1 MKRGNDQNLRS
12 YLEKAKGPASLET
25 SFNLSNQP
33 TKGFMKILIT
43 SIPGAGHLNPLLSI
57 ASLLV
62 ESGHEVAV
70 QVNEDLRPAVEAAG
84 HRFLSEIPNALT
96 SGGYYFETYPERMQK
111 SPGMEM
117 TGYDL
122 VHFFARNIAAQSASL
137 KMALYD
143 FQADLILADSLYW
156 GTLPMLVGPRDNRP
170 AIAHLGISVVNI
182 GSGKNIPMRPNET
195 PEQHEAELQ
204 LRERFILQPAQQAV
218 NTALASLG
226 YPALPCPILE
236 AMTRLPDLYLHPGI
250 ESFEYPDSNSKV
262 RYIGALPTPTGQPKL
277 PEWWQQIDRTKSLV
291 LVTQGTVANRDLGQ
305 VIAPALVALGGREDV
320 TIIVTTGG
328 QPVESIPVAIPSNAR
343 IASFL
348 PYAQIMPE
356 IDLLITNGG
365 YGTVNM
371 AISHGIPV
379 ISAGLTE
386 DKEEVSAHVQW
397 SGAGIDLR
405 TDQATP
411 EAIRHAVDEI
421 FTQPGYHER
430 AQQLSIE
437 FARHDVKS
445 ELLSLIEECVRDTV
459 SA

>member
-1 MKRGNDQNLRS
+1 
-12 YLEKAKGPASLET
+12 
-25 SFNLSNQP
+25 
-33 TKGFMKILIT
+33 MKILIA
-43 SIPGAGHLNPLLSI
+43 SIPASGHLNPLLSI

-62 ESGHEVAV
+62 ELGHEVAV
-70 QVNEDLRPAVEAAG
+70 QINEDLRPAVEAAG
-84 HRFLSEIPNALT
+84 HRFLSEIPNAQT
-96 SGGYYFETYPERMQK
+96 SAGYYFDNYPERMQK
-111 SPGMEM
+111 SAGMEM

-122 VHFFARNIAAQSASL
+122 VHFFARNIAAQFASL

-143 FQADLILADSLYW
+143 FPADLILADSIYW
-156 GTLPMLVGPRDNRP
+156 GTLPMLVGPRDKRP
-170 AIAHLGISVVNI
+170 AIAHLGVSVANI
-182 GSGKNIPMRPNET
+182 GSGKNIPMRPDET
-195 PEQHEAELQ
+195 PKEREAELQ
-204 LRERFILQPAQQAV
+204 LRERFMLHPAQQAV
-218 NTALASLG
+218 NAALASLG
-226 YPALPCPILE
+226 CPALPCPILE
-236 AMTRLPDLYLHPGI
+236 AMTELPDLYLHPGI
-250 ESFEYPDSNSKV
+250 QSFEYPDSNSKV
-262 RYIGALPTPTGQPKL
+262 QYIGALPTPAGQPEL
-277 PEWWQQIDRTKSLV
+277 PDWWLQVDRTKRLV

-305 VIAPALVALGGREDV
+305 VIAPTLIALGGREDV

-348 PYAQIMPE
+348 PYAQIMTQ

-386 DKEEVSAHVQW
+386 DKEEISAHVQW

-405 TDQATP
+405 TNHATP
-411 EAIRHAVDEI
+411 NAIRHAVDEI
-421 FTQPGYHER
+421 FTRPGYRER
-430 AQQLSIE
+430 AQQLSLE
-437 FARHDVKS
+437 FASHDVEA

>member
-1 MKRGNDQNLRS
+1 
-12 YLEKAKGPASLET
+12 
-25 SFNLSNQP
+25 
-33 TKGFMKILIT
+33 MKILIAST
-43 SIPGAGHLNPLLSI
+43 PAPGHLNPLLSI

-62 ESGHEVAV
+62 GSGHEVAV

-84 HRFLSEIPNALT
+84 HRFLPEIPNAQT
-96 SGGYYFETYPERMQK
+96 SAGYYFESYPERMQK

-122 VHFFARNIAAQSASL
+122 VHFFARNITAQSASL

-143 FQADLILADSLYW
+143 FHADLILADSLYW
-156 GTLPMLVGPRDNRP
+156 GTLPMLVDLREKRP
-170 AIAHLGISVVNI
+170 AIVHLGVSVVNI

-195 PEQHEAELQ
+195 PEQRHAELQ
-204 LRERFILQPAQQAV
+204 LRERLMLQPAQQAV
-218 NTALASLG
+218 NAVLASLG
-226 YPALPCPILE
+226 YPALQCPILE
-236 AMTRLPDLYLHPGI
+236 AMTELPDLYLHPGI
-250 ESFEYPDSNSKV
+250 ESFEYPDANSKV
-262 RYIGALPTPTGQPKL
+262 QYVGALPTTAGQPKL
-277 PEWWQQIDRTKSLV
+277 PDWWAQIDRTKRLV
-291 LVTQGTVANRDLGQ
+291 LVTQGTIANRDFSQ
-305 VIAPALVALGGREDV
+305 VIAPTLVALGGRENV
-320 TIIVTTGG
+320 TLIITTGG

-379 ISAGLTE
+379 ISAGLSE

-405 TDQATP
+405 TNLATP
-411 EAIRHAVDEI
+411 EDIRHAVDEI
-421 FTQPGYHER
+421 FTRPGYRER
-430 AQQLSIE
+430 ARQLSIE
-437 FARHDVKS
+437 FASHAVEA
-445 ELLSLIEECVRDTV
+445 ELLSLVEACIHETV
-459 SA
+459 GA

>member
-1 MKRGNDQNLRS
+1 
-12 YLEKAKGPASLET
+12 
-25 SFNLSNQP
+25 
-33 TKGFMKILIT
+33 MKILIAST
-43 SIPGAGHLNPLLSI
+43 PASGHLNPLLSI
-57 ASLLV
+57 ATLLA

-70 QVNEDLRPAVEAAG
+70 QVNENLRPAVEAAG
-84 HRFLSEIPNALT
+84 HRFLLEIPNAQT
-96 SGGYYFETYPERMQK
+96 STDYYLDSYPERMQK

-122 VHFFARNIAAQSASL
+122 VHFFARVIAAQFASL

-143 FQADLILADSLYW
+143 FQADLILTDSLYW
-156 GTLPMLVGPRDNRP
+156 GTLPMLVGPRDKRP

-182 GSGKNIPMRPNET
+182 CSGKNIPMRPDET
-195 PEQHEAELQ
+195 PEQREAELQ
-204 LRERFILQPAQQAV
+204 LRERFMLQPAQQAV
-218 NTALASLG
+218 NAALASLG

-236 AMTRLPDLYLHPGI
+236 AMTELPDLYLHPGI

-262 RYIGALPTPTGQPKL
+262 QYIGALPTPAGQPKL
-277 PEWWQQIDRTKSLV
+277 PEWWQQIDRTKRLV
-291 LVTQGTVANRDLGQ
+291 LVTQGTIANRDFGQ
-305 VIAPALVALGGREDV
+305 VIAPALVALGGRDDV

-328 QPVESIPVAIPSNAR
+328 QPAEAIPVAIPANAR
-343 IASFL
+343 ITSFL

-365 YGTVNM
+365 YGTVNI
-371 AISHGIPV
+371 AISHGIPI

-405 TDQATP
+405 TNQATP

-421 FTQPGYHER
+421 FTQPGYRKR
-430 AQQLSIE
+430 ARQLSLE
-437 FARHDVKS
+437 FASHDVEA
-445 ELLSLIEECVRDTV
+445 ELLGLIEECIPETV
-459 SA
+459 GA

>member
-1 MKRGNDQNLRS
+1 
-12 YLEKAKGPASLET
+12 
-25 SFNLSNQP
+25 
-33 TKGFMKILIT
+33 MKILIA
-43 SIPGAGHLNPLLSI
+43 SIPAAGHLNPLLSI
-57 ASLLV
+57 ATLMAQY
-62 ESGHEVAV
+62 GHEVAV
-70 QVNEDLRPAVEAAG
+70 QVSEDLRPAVESAG
-84 HRFLSEIPNALT
+84 HRFLSEIPNAQT
-96 SGGYYFETYPERMQK
+96 SAGYYFETYPERMQK

-143 FQADLILADSLYW
+143 FPADLILADSIYW
-156 GTLPMLVGPRDNRP
+156 GTLPMLVGPRDKRP
-170 AIAHLGISVVNI
+170 AIAHLGISVVNL
-182 GSGKNIPMRPNET
+182 GSGKNIPMRTDET
-195 PEQHEAELQ
+195 PEQREAELQ
-204 LRERFILQPAQQAV
+204 LRNRFMLQPAQQAV
-218 NTALASLG
+218 NAALASLG

-236 AMTRLPDLYLHPGI
+236 AMTELPDLYLHPGI

-262 RYIGALPTPTGQPKL
+262 RYIGALPTPVGQPTL
-277 PEWWQQIDRTKSLV
+277 PEWWQHLDPTKRLV
-291 LVTQGTVANRDLGQ
+291 LVTQGTIANRDFGQ

-371 AISHGIPV
+371 AISHGIPI

-405 TDQATP
+405 TNQATP
-411 EAIRHAVDEI
+411 EAIKHAVDEI
-421 FTQPGYHER
+421 FAQPGYRER
-430 AQQLSIE
+430 AQQLSLA
-437 FARHDVKS
+437 FANHDVES

>member
-1 MKRGNDQNLRS
+1 
-12 YLEKAKGPASLET
+12 
-25 SFNLSNQP
+25 
-33 TKGFMKILIT
+33 MKILIA
-43 SIPGAGHLNPLLSI
+43 SIPAPGHLNPLLSI

-84 HRFLSEIPNALT
+84 HRFLLEIPNAQT
-96 SGGYYFETYPERMQK
+96 SAGYYIDNYAERMQK

-143 FQADLILADSLYW
+143 FQADLILADSIYW
-156 GTLPMLVGPRDNRP
+156 GTLPMLVGPRDKRP
-170 AIAHLGISVVNI
+170 AIAHLGVSVVNI
-182 GSGKNIPMRPNET
+182 GSGKNIPMRPDET
-195 PEQHEAELQ
+195 PEQRDAELR
-204 LRERFILQPAQQAV
+204 LRERFMLQPAQQAV
-218 NTALASLG
+218 NAALASLG
-226 YPALPCPILE
+226 CPALPCPILE
-236 AMTRLPDLYLHPGI
+236 AMTELPDLYLHPGI

-262 RYIGALPTPTGQPKL
+262 QYIGSLPPPVGQPTL
-277 PEWWQQIDRTKSLV
+277 PAWWQHLDRTKRLV
-291 LVTQGTVANRDLGQ
+291 LVTQGTVANRDFGQ
-305 VIAPALVALGGREDV
+305 VIAPALVGLGGREDL
-320 TIIVTTGG
+320 TNIVTTGG
-328 QPVESIPVAIPSNAR
+328 QPVECIPVAIPSNAL

-371 AISHGIPV
+371 AIAHGIPIV
-379 ISAGLTE
+379 SAGLTE

-405 TDQATP
+405 ANQATP
-411 EAIRHAVDEI
+411 WAIKHAVDRI
-421 FTQPGYHER
+421 FTQPGYRER
-430 AQQLSIE
+430 AQQLSLE
-437 FARHDVKS
+437 FASHDVET
-445 ELLSLIEECVRDTV
+445 ELLSLIEECVRETV

>member
-1 MKRGNDQNLRS
+1 
-12 YLEKAKGPASLET
+12 
-25 SFNLSNQP
+25 
-33 TKGFMKILIT
+33 MKILIAST
-43 SIPGAGHLNPLLSI
+43 PAPGHLNPLL
-57 ASLLV
+57 ATATLLV

-70 QVNEDLRPAVEAAG
+70 QVNEDLRPAVETAG
-84 HRFLSEIPNALT
+84 HRFLLEIPNAQT
-96 SGGYYFETYPERMQK
+96 SVDYYFETHPERTQK

-122 VHFFARNIAAQSASL
+122 VHFFARNIAAQFSSL

-143 FQADLILADSLYW
+143 FPADLILADSTYW
-156 GTLPMLVGPRDNRP
+156 GTLPMLVGARDRRP

-182 GSGKNIPMRPNET
+182 GSGKHIPMRPGET
-195 PEQHEAELQ
+195 PEQREAELQ
-204 LRERFILQPAQQAV
+204 RREHFILQPVQQAV
-218 NTALASLG
+218 NAALASLG
-226 YPALPCPILE
+226 YPALPCPALE
-236 AMTRLPDLYLHPGI
+236 AMTELPDLYLHPGI

-262 RYIGALPTPTGQPKL
+262 QYIGTFPMRAGQRKL
-277 PEWWQQIDRTKSLV
+277 PEWWQQIDRTKRLV
-291 LVTQGTVANRDLGQ
+291 LVTQGTIANRDLGQ

-328 QPVESIPVAIPSNAR
+328 EPAESIPVAIPANAH

-405 TDQATP
+405 TNQATP
-411 EAIRHAVDEI
+411 EAIRRAVDEI
-421 FTQPGYHER
+421 FTQPGYRER
-430 AQQLSIE
+430 AEQLSLE
-437 FARHDVKS
+437 FASHNVKA
-445 ELLSLIEECVRDTV
+445 ELVGLIEACVLETV
-459 SA
+459 AG

>member
-1 MKRGNDQNLRS
+1 
-12 YLEKAKGPASLET
+12 
-25 SFNLSNQP
+25 
-33 TKGFMKILIT
+33 MKILIA
-43 SIPGAGHLNPLLSI
+43 SIPAAGHLNPLLSI

-70 QVNEDLRPAVEAAG
+70 QVSEDLRPAVEAAG
-84 HRFLSEIPNALT
+84 HRFLSEIPNAQT
-96 SGGYYFETYPERMQK
+96 SGSYYFEMYPERMRK

-122 VHFFARNIAAQSASL
+122 VHFFARNIAAQFASL

-143 FQADLILADSLYW
+143 FPADLILADSIYW
-156 GTLPMLVGPRDNRP
+156 GTLPMLVGPPDKRP
-170 AIAHLGISVVNI
+170 AIAHLGVSVVNI
-182 GSGKNIPMRPNET
+182 GSGKNIPMRPDET
-195 PEQHEAELQ
+195 PEQREAELQ
-204 LRERFILQPAQQAV
+204 LRERLILQPAQQAV
-218 NTALASLG
+218 NAVLAGLG

-236 AMTRLPDLYLHPGI
+236 AMTELPDLYLHPGI

-262 RYIGALPTPTGQPKL
+262 RYIGALPTPAGQPTL
-277 PEWWQQIDRTKSLV
+277 PEWWQHLDRTKSLV
-291 LVTQGTVANRDLGQ
+291 LVTQGTVANRDFGQ
-305 VIAPALVALGGREDV
+305 VIAPALVALGSREDV

-343 IASFL
+343 IVSFL

-371 AISHGIPV
+371 AISHGIPI

-405 TDQATP
+405 TNHATP
-411 EAIRHAVDEI
+411 EVIMHAVDEI
-421 FTQPGYHER
+421 FTQPGYSAC
-430 AQQLSIE
+430 AQQLSLE
-437 FARHDVKS
+437 FATHDVEA
-445 ELLSLIEECVRDTV
+445 ELLLLIEECVPETV
-459 SA
+459 GA

>member
-1 MKRGNDQNLRS
+1 
-12 YLEKAKGPASLET
+12 
-25 SFNLSNQP
+25 
-33 TKGFMKILIT
+33 MKILIA
-43 SIPGAGHLNPLLSI
+43 SIPAPGHLNPLLSI

-70 QVNEDLRPAVEAAG
+70 QVNEGLRPAVEAAG
-84 HRFLSEIPNALT
+84 HRFLLEIPNAQT
-96 SGGYYFETYPERMQK
+96 SPGYYLDNYPERMQK

-122 VHFFARNIAAQSASL
+122 VHFFARNIATQSASL

-143 FQADLILADSLYW
+143 FQADLILGDSIYW
-156 GTLPMLVGPRDNRP
+156 GTLPMLVGPRDKRP
-170 AIAHLGISVVNI
+170 AIAHLGVSVVNI
-182 GSGKNIPMRPNET
+182 GSGKNIPMRPGET
-195 PEQHEAELQ
+195 PEQRDAELQ
-204 LRERFILQPAQQAV
+204 LRERFMLQPAQQAV
-218 NTALASLG
+218 NAALASLG
-226 YPALPCPILE
+226 CPALPCPMLE
-236 AMTRLPDLYLHPGI
+236 AMTALPDLYLHPGI

-262 RYIGALPTPTGQPKL
+262 RYIGALPTPAGQPTL
-277 PEWWQQIDRTKSLV
+277 PEWWQHLDRSKRFV
-291 LVTQGTVANRDLGQ
+291 LVTQGTIANRDFGQ

-343 IASFL
+343 IAPFL

-356 IDLLITNGG
+356 INLLITNGG

-405 TDQATP
+405 ANQATP
-411 EAIRHAVDEI
+411 EAIKHAVEEI
-421 FTQPGYHER
+421 YAQPRYRER
-430 AQQLSIE
+430 AEQLSLE
-437 FARHDVKS
+437 FASHDVKA
-445 ELLSLIEECVRDTV
+445 ELLSLIEECVLETV
-459 SA
+459 GA

>member
-1 MKRGNDQNLRS
+1 
-12 YLEKAKGPASLET
+12 
-25 SFNLSNQP
+25 
-33 TKGFMKILIT
+33 MKILIA
-43 SIPGAGHLNPLLSI
+43 SIPATGHLNPLLSI

-84 HRFLSEIPNALT
+84 HRFLSEIPNPQT
-96 SGGYYFETYPERMQK
+96 SAGYYFETYPERTQK

-122 VHFFARNIAAQSASL
+122 IHFFARNIAAQSASL

-156 GTLPMLVGPRDNRP
+156 GTLPMLVGPRDMRP

-182 GSGKNIPMRPNET
+182 GSGKNIPMRPDET
-195 PEQHEAELQ
+195 PEQRDAELQ
-204 LRERFILQPAQQAV
+204 LRERLMLQPAQQAV
-218 NTALASLG
+218 NAALASLG

-236 AMTRLPDLYLHPGI
+236 AMTALPDLYLHPGI

-262 RYIGALPTPTGQPKL
+262 RYIGALPTPAGQPTL
-277 PEWWQQIDRTKSLV
+277 PEWWQHLDRTKRIV
-291 LVTQGTVANRDLGQ
+291 LVTQGTIANRDFGQ

-328 QPVESIPVAIPSNAR
+328 QPVESIPVPIPSNAR

-405 TDQATP
+405 ANQATP

-421 FTQPGYHER
+421 FTQPGYRER
-430 AQQLSIE
+430 AQQHSVE
-437 FARHDVKS
+437 FASHGVEV

>member
-1 MKRGNDQNLRS
+1 
-12 YLEKAKGPASLET
+12 
-25 SFNLSNQP
+25 
-33 TKGFMKILIT
+33 MKILIAST
-43 SIPGAGHLNPLLSI
+43 PASGHLNPLLSV

-62 ESGHEVAV
+62 EFGHEVAV

-84 HRFLSEIPNALT
+84 HRFLSEIPNAQT
-96 SGGYYFETYPERMQK
+96 SAGYYFETYPERMQK

-122 VHFFARNIAAQSASL
+122 VHFFARNIPAQSASL

-143 FQADLILADSLYW
+143 FQADLILADSTYW
-156 GTLPMLVGPRDNRP
+156 GTLPMLVGPRDKRP

-182 GSGKNIPMRPNET
+182 CSGKNIPMRPGER
-195 PEQHEAELQ
+195 PEQREAEMQ
-204 LRERFILQPAQQAV
+204 RREHFILEPVQQAV
-218 NTALASLG
+218 DAALASLG

-236 AMTRLPDLYLHPGI
+236 AMTELPDLYLHPGI

-262 RYIGALPTPTGQPKL
+262 QYIGALPAPADQPTV
-277 PEWWQQIDRTKSLV
+277 PEWWQHLDRTKRLV
-291 LVTQGTVANRDLGQ
+291 LVTQGTIANRDFGQ

-320 TIIVTTGG
+320 TVIVTTGG
-328 QPVESIPVAIPSNAR
+328 QPAEAIPVAIPANAR
-343 IASFL
+343 ITSFL

-371 AISHGIPV
+371 AISHGIPI

-386 DKEEVSAHVQW
+386 DKEEVAAHVQW

-405 TDQATP
+405 TNQATP
-411 EAIRHAVDEI
+411 EDIRHAVDEI
-421 FTQPGYHER
+421 FTKPGYRER
-430 AQQLSIE
+430 AQQLSLE
-437 FARHDVKS
+437 FASHDVEA
-445 ELLSLIEECVRDTV
+445 ELLSLIEECVPETV
-459 SA
+459 GVSFHTRHA

>member
-1 MKRGNDQNLRS
+1 
-12 YLEKAKGPASLET
+12 
-25 SFNLSNQP
+25 
-33 TKGFMKILIT
+33 MKILIAST
-43 SIPGAGHLNPLLSI
+43 PAVGHLNPLLAV
-57 ASLLV
+57 ASVLA
-62 ESGHEVAV
+62 ESGHEIAV
-70 QVNEDLRPAVEAAG
+70 QVDEDLRSAVEADG
-84 HRFLSEIPNALT
+84 HRFLGEIPNAQT
-96 SGGYYFETYPERMQK
+96 SAGYYFENYPERMRK

-122 VHFFARNIAAQSASL
+122 VHFFARNIAAQFASL

-143 FQADLILADSLYW
+143 FEADLILADSTYW
-156 GTLPMLVGPRDNRP
+156 GTLPMLVGPRDKRP

-182 GSGKNIPMRPNET
+182 CSGKSIPMRPDET
-195 PEQHEAELQ
+195 PEQREAEHQ
-204 LRERFILQPAQQAV
+204 HRECLILQPVQQAV
-218 NTALASLG
+218 NAALAKLG
-226 YPALPCPILE
+226 YPSMPCPVLE
-236 AMTRLPDLYLHPGI
+236 AMTELPDLYLHPGI
-250 ESFEYPDSNSKV
+250 KSFEYPDSSSKV
-262 RYIGALPTPTGQPKL
+262 QYIGALPTSIGQPEL
-277 PEWWQQIDRTKSLV
+277 PQWWQKLDRTKRLV

-328 QPVESIPVAIPSNAR
+328 QPVESIPVAIPANAH

-397 SGAGIDLR
+397 SGAGIDLH
-405 TDQATP
+405 TNQARP
-411 EAIRHAVDEI
+411 EALKYAVEEI
-421 FTQPGYHER
+421 FTQPGYRER
-430 AQQLSIE
+430 AL
-437 FARHDVKS
+437 
-445 ELLSLIEECVRDTV
+445 LLSLEFASHKAEAELLGLIEKCVPETV
-459 SA
+459 GA

>member
-1 MKRGNDQNLRS
+1 
-12 YLEKAKGPASLET
+12 
-25 SFNLSNQP
+25 
-33 TKGFMKILIT
+33 MKILIA
-43 SIPGAGHLNPLLSI
+43 SAPAPGHLNPLLSI

-62 ESGHEVAV
+62 EAGHEIAV
-70 QVNEDLRPAVEAAG
+70 QVDEHLRAAVETAS
-84 HRFLSEIPNALT
+84 HRFLSEIPNART
-96 SGGYYFETYPERMQK
+96 SADYYFANYPERMQK

-122 VHFFARNIAAQSASL
+122 VHFFARNIPAWSASL

-156 GTLPMLVGPRDNRP
+156 GTLPMLVGPRDKRP
-170 AIAHLGISVVNI
+170 AIAHLGVSVVNI
-182 GSGKNIPMRPNET
+182 GSGKNIPMRRDET
-195 PEQHEAELQ
+195 PQQRAAELQ
-204 LRERFILQPAQQAV
+204 RRERFLLQPAQQAV
-218 NTALASLG
+218 NAALASLG
-226 YPALPCPILE
+226 SHPLPCPILE
-236 AMTRLPDLYLHPGI
+236 AMTALPDLYLHPGI

-262 RYIGALPTPTGQPKL
+262 RYIGGLPTAAGQSTL
-277 PEWWQQIDRTKSLV
+277 PEWWQHLDRSKRLV
-291 LVTQGTVANRDLGQ
+291 LITQGTIANRDFGQ
-305 VIAPALVALGGREDV
+305 VIAPALEALGGREDV

-356 IDLLITNGG
+356 INLLITNGG

-371 AISHGIPV
+371 AISHGIPI

-405 TDQATP
+405 TNQATP
-411 EAIRHAVDEI
+411 DAIRDAVHQI
-421 FTQPGYHER
+421 YTQPSYRER
-430 AQQLSIE
+430 AEQLSLE
-437 FARHDVKS
+437 FASHDVRA
-445 ELLSLIEECVRDTV
+445 ELLNLIEECVFETV
-459 SA
+459 GA

>member
-1 MKRGNDQNLRS
+1 
-12 YLEKAKGPASLET
+12 
-25 SFNLSNQP
+25 
-33 TKGFMKILIT
+33 MKILIAST
-43 SIPGAGHLNPLLSI
+43 PASGHLNPLLSI

-84 HRFLSEIPNALT
+84 HCFLSEIPNART
-96 SGGYYFETYPERMQK
+96 SAGYFFETYPERMQK

-122 VHFFARNIAAQSASL
+122 VHFFARILPAQFAGL

-143 FQADLILADSLYW
+143 FPADLILADSIYW
-156 GTLPMLVGPRDNRP
+156 GTLPMLVGPRHKRP
-170 AIAHLGISVVNI
+170 TIAHLGISVVNI
-182 GSGKNIPMRPNET
+182 GSGKNIPMRPDKT
-195 PEQHEAELQ
+195 PEQREAEVR
-204 LRERFILQPAQQAV
+204 LRERLMLQPAQQAV
-218 NTALASLG
+218 NAALASLG
-226 YPALPCPILE
+226 YPVLPCPILE
-236 AMTRLPDLYLHPGI
+236 AMTELPDLYLHPGI
-250 ESFEYPDSNSKV
+250 ESFEYPDANSKV
-262 RYIGALPTPTGQPKL
+262 QYIGALPTAAGQPTL
-277 PEWWQQIDRTKSLV
+277 PAWWQQLDRTKRLI
-291 LVTQGTVANRDLGQ
+291 LVTQGTIANRDLGQ

-328 QPVESIPVAIPSNAR
+328 QPVESIPVAIPHNAR

-348 PYAQIMPE
+348 PYAQVMPE

-371 AISHGIPV
+371 AISNGIPV

-405 TDQATP
+405 TNQATP
-411 EAIRHAVDEI
+411 WDIRHAVDEI
-421 FTQPGYHER
+421 FTRPGYRER
-430 AQQLSIE
+430 AQELSIE
-437 FARHDVKS
+437 FASHDVEA
-445 ELLSLIEECVRDTV
+445 ELLSLIEECVPETV
-459 SA
+459 GA

>member
-1 MKRGNDQNLRS
+1 MN
-12 YLEKAKGPASLET
+12 
-25 SFNLSNQP
+25 
-33 TKGFMKILIT
+33 ILIAST
-43 SIPGAGHLNPLLSI
+43 AAAGHLNPLLSI

-70 QVNEDLRPAVEAAG
+70 QVNEDQRPVVEAAG
-84 HRFLSEIPNALT
+84 HRFLSEIPNAQT
-96 SGGYYFETYPERMQK
+96 SGSYYFDSYPERKQK

-156 GTLPMLVGPRDNRP
+156 GTLPMLVGPRDKRP
-170 AIAHLGISVVNI
+170 AIAHLGVSVVNI
-182 GSGKNIPMRPNET
+182 GSGKNIPMRPDET
-195 PEQHEAELQ
+195 PEQREAELQ
-204 LRERFILQPAQQAV
+204 LRERFVLQPAQQAV
-218 NTALASLG
+218 NAALASLDC
-226 YPALPCPILE
+226 PALPCPILE
-236 AMTRLPDLYLHPGI
+236 AMTELPDLYLHPGI

-262 RYIGALPTPTGQPKL
+262 QYIGALPTPAGQPKL
-277 PEWWQQIDRTKSLV
+277 AEWWQQIDRTKRLV

-305 VIAPALVALGGREDV
+305 VIAPALVALGGRADV

-328 QPVESIPVAIPSNAR
+328 PPVESIPVAIPSNAR
-343 IASFL
+343 VASFL

-379 ISAGLTE
+379 ISAGLSE

-405 TDQATP
+405 ANQATP
-411 EAIRHAVDEI
+411 WAIKHAVEEI
-421 FTQPGYHER
+421 YTQPRYRER
-430 AQQLSIE
+430 AQQLSLE
-437 FARHDVKS
+437 FASHDIEA
-445 ELLSLIEECVRDTV
+445 ELISLIEECIPDTV

>member
-1 MKRGNDQNLRS
+1 
-12 YLEKAKGPASLET
+12 
-25 SFNLSNQP
+25 
-33 TKGFMKILIT
+33 MKILIAST
-43 SIPGAGHLNPLLSI
+43 PASGHLNPLLSI

-62 ESGHEVAV
+62 KSGHEVAV

-84 HRFLSEIPNALT
+84 HRFLAEIPNAQT
-96 SGGYYFETYPERMQK
+96 SADYYFENYPERMQK

-122 VHFFARNIAAQSASL
+122 VHFFARILPAQFAGL

-143 FQADLILADSLYW
+143 FQADLILADSIYW
-156 GTLPMLVGPRDNRP
+156 GTLPMLVGPRHKRP

-182 GSGKNIPMRPNET
+182 GSGKNIPMRPDET
-195 PEQHEAELQ
+195 PEQRVAELE
-204 LRERFILQPAQQAV
+204 LRERFMLQPTQQAV
-218 NTALASLG
+218 NAALSSLG

-236 AMTRLPDLYLHPGI
+236 AMTELPDLYLHPGI
-250 ESFEYPDSNSKV
+250 ESFEYPDANSRV
-262 RYIGALPTPTGQPKL
+262 QYIGALPTPAGQPTL
-277 PEWWQQIDRTKSLV
+277 PEWWQQLDRNKRLV
-291 LVTQGTVANRDLGQ
+291 LVTQGTLANRDFGQ
-305 VIAPALVALGGREDV
+305 VIAPALVALGGRKDV

-328 QPVESIPVAIPSNAR
+328 QPAESIPVAIPANAR

-405 TDQATP
+405 TNQAAP
-411 EAIRHAVDEI
+411 AAIRYAVDEI
-421 FTQPGYHER
+421 FTRPCYHER
-430 AQQLSIE
+430 AQQLSRRRSRT
-437 FARHDVKS
+437 AQPHRGVRPRHRQR
-445 ELLSLIEECVRDTV
+445 ITPRQMR
-459 SA
+459 

>member
-1 MKRGNDQNLRS
+1 MKVLI
-12 YLEKAKGPASLET
+12 AST
-25 SFNLSNQP
+25 SVP
-33 TKGFMKILIT
+33 
-43 SIPGAGHLNPLLSI
+43 GHLNPLLSI

-70 QVNEDLRPAVEAAG
+70 QTNEDLRPAVEAAG
-84 HRFLSEIPNALT
+84 HRFLSEIPNAQT
-96 SGGYYFETYPERMQK
+96 SAGYYFETYPERMQK

-137 KMALYD
+137 KMALYY
-143 FQADLILADSLYW
+143 FHADLILADSTYW
-156 GTLPMLVGPRDNRP
+156 GTLPMLVGSRHKRP
-170 AIAHLGISVVNI
+170 AIAHLGISVVNL
-182 GSGKNIPMRPNET
+182 GSGKNIPMRPDET
-195 PEQHEAELQ
+195 PEQRVAELE
-204 LRERFILQPAQQAV
+204 LRERFMLQPAQQAV
-218 NTALASLG
+218 NAALAGLG

-236 AMTRLPDLYLHPGI
+236 AITELPDLYLHPGI

-262 RYIGALPTPTGQPKL
+262 RYIGALPTTAGQPRL
-277 PEWWQQIDRTKSLV
+277 PDWWQQIDPTRRLV
-291 LVTQGTVANRDLGQ
+291 LVTQGTIANRDLGQ
-305 VIAPALVALGGREDV
+305 VIAPALIALGGREDV

-328 QPVESIPVAIPSNAR
+328 QPVEYIPVAIPSNAR

-405 TDQATP
+405 ANQATP

-421 FTQPGYHER
+421 FTQPSYGER
-430 AQQLSIE
+430 AQQLSLE
-437 FARHDVKS
+437 FASHVVKA
-445 ELLSLIEECVRDTV
+445 ELLSLIEKRVPETVGANEIKIVR
-459 SA
+459 SQK

>member
-1 MKRGNDQNLRS
+1 
-12 YLEKAKGPASLET
+12 
-25 SFNLSNQP
+25 
-33 TKGFMKILIT
+33 MKILIA

-84 HRFLSEIPNALT
+84 HRFLSEIPSAQT
-96 SGGYYFETYPERMQK
+96 SGRYYFETYPERMQK

-117 TGYDL
+117 TGFDL
-122 VHFFARNIAAQSASL
+122 VHFFARNIPAQSASL
-137 KMALYD
+137 KMTLYD
-143 FQADLILADSLYW
+143 FPADLILADSIYW
-156 GTLPMLVGPRDNRP
+156 GTLPMLVGPREKRP
-170 AIAHLGISVVNI
+170 AIAHLGVSVVNI
-182 GSGKNIPMRPNET
+182 GSGKNIPMRPGET
-195 PEQHEAELQ
+195 SEQRAAEFR
-204 LRERFILQPAQQAV
+204 LRERFVLQPAQQAV
-218 NTALASLG
+218 NAALASLG

-236 AMTRLPDLYLHPGI
+236 AMTTLPDLYLHPGI

-262 RYIGALPTPTGQPKL
+262 QYIGALPTPAGQATL
-277 PEWWQQIDRTKSLV
+277 PEWWRRLDRGKRLV
-291 LVTQGTVANRDLGQ
+291 LVTQGTVANHDFGQ

-320 TIIVTTGG
+320 TIIVATGG
-328 QPVESIPVAIPSNAR
+328 QPAGSIPVAIPSNAR

-348 PYAQIMPE
+348 PYAEIMPE

-371 AISHGIPV
+371 AIAHGIPL

-405 TDQATP
+405 TNQATP

-421 FTQPGYHER
+421 HTQPRYRER
-430 AQQLSIE
+430 ARQFARE
-437 FARHDVKS
+437 FASHDVQA
-445 ELLSLIEECVRDTV
+445 ELLCFIEECVAAPV
-459 SA
+459 GA